1 MDGVI
6 RYLQALVMVVALLMA
21 LAVAAIVVL
30 PRAAG
35 WTTLVVLSGSM
46 EPAMPV
52 GGLSFVQPIA
62 AEDVRA
68 GDVVTYPRPDR
79 PETLVSH
86 RVVAVSDQLG
96 EPTLW
101 TKGDANESN
110 DAWAVPA
117 ESVLGR
123 VRFTIP
129 YLGRLSQHMQTPRGY
144 LTRWLF
150 PRCLSSWL
158 KRSTSSVHYG
168 VHAIEGPSRH
178 ETPPPPLRHPGG
190 MCRPA
195 RVRPGRR
202 NVANIGAVRGRTS
215 GDGRGGRQRCI
226 SSCGLTHPTSG
237 ANGGHQSDG
246 GIDGARVD

>member
-1 MDGVI
+1 MDGFI
-6 RYLQALVMVVALLMA
+6 RYVQATVMVVALLLA

-52 GGLSFVQPIA
+52 GGLAFVQPVA
-62 AEDVRA
+62 PGDVRP
-68 GDVVTYPRPDR
+68 GDVLTYPRPDK

-96 EPTLW
+96 KPTLW
-101 TKGDANESN
+101 TKGDANTSN

-117 ESVLGR
+117 DSAVGR

-144 LTRWLF
+144 L
-150 PRCLSSWL
+150 
-158 KRSTSSVHYG
+158 SVL
-168 VHAIEGPSRH
+168 AIPAVLVILV
-178 ETPPPPLRHPGG
+178 ETVNIIRTLR
-190 MCRPA
+190 
-195 RVRPGRR
+195 
-202 NVANIGAVRGRTS
+202 
-215 GDGRGGRQRCI
+215 
-226 SSCGLTHPTSG
+226 
-237 ANGGHQSDG
+237 
-246 GIDGARVD
+246 GARDRGTFAT